1 MTHPKMTHHFKNLI
15 FSLSVLTILVGCQQ
29 SVNKENSQ
37 PDPSPKVAIVIHGG
51 AGTISRDKMT
61 PEAEAAY
68 REQLQL
74 ALTTGYQLLEAG
86 ESSCKAIQE
95 AILLMENSPLF
106 NAGKGAVF
114 TATGENELDASI
126 MRGSDLNAGAVAGV
140 KTIKNPILAANE
152 VMLNSPH
159 VMLAREGAEAFAE
172 ERGLELVA
180 PEYFKTERRAKQL
193 EKIIQKVEKEFGTV
207 GAVAVD
213 QAGNICAATS
223 TGGMTNKRW
232 GRIGDS
238 PVIGAGTYAN
248 NATCG
253 VSGTGHGEYYIRT
266 AAAHDVSALME
277 YKGLSVED
285 AAQQVMDKLSAM
297 DAKGGLIALD
307 RYGNVAMP
315 FNTSGMYRGYLVE
328 GRDPVVQIFKNE

>member
-1 MTHPKMTHHFKNLI
+1 MTHHFKNLI